1 MIYKERMIDI
11 EKDRAGL
18 NEINRELI
26 LSLMSKDSKE
36 ENFFTELRQ
45 DTDYIFYT
53 LSLKPYP
60 SKKNTLKKTTC
71 STKGKKKNI
80 VAEKTE
86 DEKKKG
92 GQLLALAVS
101 VAETAAD
108 LANGLLSWG
117 EAGLNLLTSAVSAG
131 ASWLGDIAGKAV
143 EGVVKGV
150 KYIGGAVVNMTKAA
164 VNGIGNI
171 INSGFRLK
179 GGKIDWAM
187 NEEKWSSS
195 ISSYGEGILMSG
207 AGAIAGEAMGNVT
220 SDKNIIGIASSM
232 GSESV
237 NYALNG
243 EFNVSIANLGSLMD
257 RGDGAS
263 WGEGFMGQL
272 GRNMYLKD
280 RDIAGVRGLGLGVT
294 FSRGKAPKWKS
305 SGVMGGMDITGVTG
319 GWAASGISAVGR
331 ATGMD
336 KVYKK
341 ASAASYGMFRKIN
354 KGLKSIGKAVVNVG
368 KGIWG
373 GIKAVGNF
381 VVDAGRSIAEGIGEA
396 AAKAW
401 AGIMPMS
408 IPENDSMPK
417 TSGNEAVA
425 TGRGKRRR
433 KEGEGEESELESTY
447 KIGKGDTLSE
457 IAEDV
462 AEKLSKKLGKKV
474 SMKDAMKALKA
485 MNGIDNI
492 HDIQAGANLVLPNK
506 LEDIAKA
513 GNTDISERY
522 EESKAGRRA
531 NAEQG
536 IYEGTFAGITDSEK
550 YYAAQRSFRQ
560 NPKLIPGTK
569 EYDPKF
575 ARQVKEQMGKGYGN
589 YEEGGITKA
598 IKGFVKG
605 VKSTFKTVDK
615 GAATVNY
622 TISSAVIWAENTMI
636 EGISEIGEAVSTT
649 YDWADE
655 YIPMDAAMLYTGTSE
670 FQAAAKSLSVFNTYT
685 KTTIDSSR
693 FMTSYKTSK
702 VMKKLMQNGMT
713 KKSARDY
720 ILRRQAQVDT
730 TMPFE
735 IRRNLLGG
743 RIFPDKDRIAE
754 LLENIK

>member
-1 MIYKERMIDI
+1 MAVAGSTQYKFFSFSKYFLYFSEVNFYFDILSKTTKFKPEKFIFSFGFIFSKKNLTGGEKKYILELMIYKERQ

-36 ENFFTELRQ
+36 ENFFTNFNH
-45 DTDYIFYT
+45 DISYT
-53 LSLKPYP
+53 LSLKPYT

-71 STKGKKKNI
+71 STKCKKKNI
-80 VAEKTE
+80 VAEKIE

-187 NEEKWSSS
+187 NDEKWSSS

-294 FSRGKAPKWKS
+294 FSRGKAVKWKS

-354 KGLKSIGKAVVNVG
+354 SGLKSIGKAVVKVG

-396 AAKAW
+396 ATKAW

-408 IPENDSMPK
+408 IPENDSLPR
-417 TSGNEAVA
+417 TSESSVVTA
-425 TGRGKRRR
+425 GRGKRRR
-433 KEGEGEESELESTY
+433 KEGEGEESE
-447 KIGKGDTLSE
+447 
-457 IAEDV
+457 
-462 AEKLSKKLGKKV
+462 
-474 SMKDAMKALKA
+474 
-485 MNGIDNI
+485 
-492 HDIQAGANLVLPNK
+492 NK
-506 LEDIAKA
+506 
-513 GNTDISERY
+513 
-522 EESKAGRRA
+522 
-531 NAEQG
+531 
-536 IYEGTFAGITDSEK
+536 
-550 YYAAQRSFRQ
+550 
-560 NPKLIPGTK
+560 
-569 EYDPKF
+569 
-575 ARQVKEQMGKGYGN
+575 
-589 YEEGGITKA
+589 
-598 IKGFVKG
+598 
-605 VKSTFKTVDK
+605 
-615 GAATVNY
+615 
-622 TISSAVIWAENTMI
+622 
-636 EGISEIGEAVSTT
+636 
-649 YDWADE
+649 
-655 YIPMDAAMLYTGTSE
+655 
-670 FQAAAKSLSVFNTYT
+670 FNTYDT
-685 KTTIDSSR
+685 SREKIRISMSTEGETIGSHTTQ
-693 FMTSYKTSK
+693 SK
-702 VMKKLMQNGMT
+702 EEEREEG
-713 KKSARDY
+713 
-720 ILRRQAQVDT
+720 
-730 TMPFE
+730 F
-735 IRRNLLGG
+735 
-743 RIFPDKDRIAE
+743 
-754 LLENIK
+754 